1 MSPIYPILLFP
12 SPPKPSCC
20 FCCCSVAKSC
30 PTLGNPK
37 DCSMPGFSFL
47 IIFQSLLK
55 FVFSELLMPS
65 NHLILCHPVLLL
77 PLIFPSIRVFSSSH
91 LVAKVLELHRQ
102 QQSFQGVPRVDI
114 LEDWLIWSPCFPR
127 DSQVSSPGPQFESIN
142 SSVLCLLYC
151 PTLTST
157 LDYWKDHS
165 FDYTDLYWQ
174 SGVFAF

>member
-1 MSPIYPILLFP
+1 MRDSSWGLWDRIHFVTGFLQLL
-12 SPPKPSCC
+12 C
-20 FCCCSVAKSC
+20 
-30 PTLGNPK
+30 GEW
-37 DCSMPGFSFL
+37 
-47 IIFQSLLK
+47 SLEGEGQRQRPLRR
-55 FVFSELLMPS
+55 LLHWPEWA
-65 NHLILCHPVLLL
+65 ILL

>member
-1 MSPIYPILLFP
+1 MGLHVRQITEPSKPPSETSESDPNYLNYCFWARFAMSPIYPILLFP

-114 LEDWLIWSPCFPR
+114 LED
-127 DSQVSSPGPQFESIN
+127 
-142 SSVLCLLYC
+142 
-151 PTLTST
+151 
-157 LDYWKDHS
+157 
-165 FDYTDLYWQ
+165 
-174 SGVFAF
+174 